1 MIHFSF
7 SRCSACDTELLIP
20 AVCCL
25 KSLSQSSVL
34 IHVIWHY
41 PIMLFNESAFK
52 LLHFLFVLG
61 FITCFCFIANR
72 NNIVYVVIFQGRLV
86 DSYDK
91 LGQDLNNELNW
102 LSDVEQLL
110 RDDHP
115 ISDDL
120 DKVKG
125 HLQAQKVLVKSE
137 FKF

>member
-1 MIHFSF
+1 M
-7 SRCSACDTELLIP
+7 
-20 AVCCL
+20 
-25 KSLSQSSVL
+25 
-34 IHVIWHY
+34 
-41 PIMLFNESAFK
+41 
-52 LLHFLFVLG
+52 
-61 FITCFCFIANR
+61 
-72 NNIVYVVIFQGRLV
+72 FQGRLV

-125 HLQAQKVLVKSE
+125 QLQAQKVY
-137 FKF
+137 